1 MAECLEVGT
10 VHLTGASEG
19 RTKLQRTEMTTRMLP
34 HAAGQGL
41 MFSDAMWGG
50 WGQGWLMSCAR
61 SGMGEG
67 STGPSREES
76 WLSPS
81 AREFQKR
88 LTQEPHVCLCP

>member
-1 MAECLEVGT
+1 
-10 VHLTGASEG
+10 
-19 RTKLQRTEMTTRMLP
+19 MTTWMLP

-41 MFSDAMWGG
+41 MFSDTTWDG

-67 STGPSREES
+67 GTGPSREES

-81 AREFQKR
+81 A
-88 LTQEPHVCLCP
+88 